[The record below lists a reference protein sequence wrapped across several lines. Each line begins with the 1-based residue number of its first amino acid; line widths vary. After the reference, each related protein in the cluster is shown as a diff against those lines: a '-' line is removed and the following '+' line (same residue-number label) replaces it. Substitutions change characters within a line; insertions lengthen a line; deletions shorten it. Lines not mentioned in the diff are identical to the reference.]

1 MEAQPATTNPFL
13 IMLINMT
20 IVFGVLWVLGL
31 VMKLIYIV
39 DPTRK
44 KKEQEPVTVQ
54 AAPAAPVI
62 EEAVIEQV
70 DDKQLVAVIMA
81 TLSAYG
87 CGKIEITSIRPMPN
101 KAWMQNARMNS
112 LRK

>member
-20 IVFGVLWVLGL
+20 IVFGVLWVLGI

-44 KKEQEPVTVQ
+44 KKEQEPVAQ
-54 AAPAAPVI
+54 AAPASPVI
-62 EEAVIEQV
+62 EEAVVEKA
-70 DDKQLVAVIMA
+70 DDQQLVAVIMA

-101 KAWMQNARMNS
+101 KAWTQNARMNS